1 MSINIDINASR
12 SDFDSVGQARD
23 VATKAA
29 LWLLLGAWG
38 TAVVCLAYW
47 DQFARLYQPVIGA
60 IVAATILAPTVW
72 YFLSPALRR
81 VVEAIS
87 HRRIVTFHIWRIP
100 AAILFFWYGVQGQL
114 PPLFW
119 ILAGAGDLMAG
130 SYAAWIAFQPERAS
144 QYRRF
149 HSFGFADFV
158 VAVGTGLTY
167 TLLLDPR
174 MAPIT
179 TLPPA
184 LVPLFGV
191 GISGATHLMAFDM
204 LRRGVGFKKML

>member
-1 MSINIDINASR
+1 VSINVDINGSR
-12 SDFDSVGQARD
+12 SDVQSAGQPKD
-23 VATKAA
+23 MATKAA
-29 LWLLLGAWG
+29 LCLLVGAWG
-38 TAVVCLAYW
+38 IAVVGLAYW
-47 DQFARLYQPVIGA
+47 DQLARLYQPVIGA
-60 IVAATILAPTVW
+60 IVAATITVPTVW

-81 VVEAIS
+81 VVEATG
-87 HRRIVTFHIWRIP
+87 HRRIAIFHIWRIP
-100 AAILFFWYGVQGQL
+100 AAILFFWYGMRGQL

-119 ILAGAGDLMAG
+119 ILAGTGDLIAG
-130 SYAAWIAFQPERAS
+130 FYAAWITFRPKSAS

-179 TLPPA
+179 TLPLA

-204 LRRGVGFKKML
+204 LRRSVGFKKAP